1 MKSTPADSSKSK
13 SESESEN
20 ETAPNP
26 ASSKAD
32 VNWKDAVKAALA
44 KKREP
49 EGWPKSPSTKHKGGK
64 S

>member
-13 SESESEN
+13 SEN